1 MENLHL
7 KKIRPVTPSS
17 RGLKLL
23 KRAFLKEKKFI
34 KKKTFGFQRCNGRNH
49 GGKITAFHRGGG
61 HKRLYRT
68 IDFHRLSSEGVVEGI
83 EYDPFRT
90 AFLARVYDYVKKEHF
105 YILAPKN
112 LWSGSL
118 ISSGEN
124 ADIRVGHAM
133 PLSNIPV
140 GSLVHNL
147 GVMPKKKGQIAR
159 AAGTFVQL
167 IQKTKDYG
175 RVRLPSGEQRLV
187 PIQATATLGVVANE
201 NQWLATVG
209 KAGRSRWKNRR
220 PKVRGVA
227 MNPID
232 HPHGGGEG
240 KTSGG
245 RPSVTPWGKPTKGP
259 KTSRSRNPFVLV
271 KRKK

>member
-1 MENLHL
+1 
-7 KKIRPVTPSS
+7 
-17 RGLKLL
+17 
-23 KRAFLKEKKFI
+23 
-34 KKKTFGFQRCNGRNH
+34 
-49 GGKITAFHRGGG
+49 
-61 HKRLYRT
+61 
-68 IDFHRLSSEGVVEGI
+68 VVEGI

-90 AFLARVYDYVKKEHF
+90 AFLARIYNHVRNDYF
-105 YILAPKN
+105 YIIAPKN
-112 LWSGSL
+112 LWVGSL
-118 ISSGEN
+118 INSGKK
-124 ADIRVGHAM
+124 ADIRIGHSM
-133 PLSNIPV
+133 PLSQIPV

-147 GVMPKKKGQIAR
+147 SVMPKKKGQIAR

-175 RVRLPSGEQRLV
+175 RVRFPSGEQRLV
-187 PIQATATLGVVANE
+187 PIDSYATLGIVSNE
-201 NQWLATVG
+201 NKWLESVG

-227 MNPID
+227 MNPVD

-245 RPSVTPWGKPTKGP
+245 RPSVTPWGKPTRGP

-271 KRKK
+271 ARKK